1 MKVAGKAAGKV
12 GSGVLRVLRVLGAH
26 GARSLLATKALVGAD
41 RSKESKDDDVDAGK
55 LFR

>member
-26 GARSLLATKALVGAD
+26 GARILLATKALVGAD